1 MRSSAETLTPRI
13 GADFGISRETLY
25 NRLDAYGCVALATI
39 DVLPMEQVRW
49 ARRVR
54 GDLVFS
60 AAGDGM
66 LQPDPIE
73 ERRQGL
79 NMEPAASMLK
89 KRILV
94 VDDHALVRAGFR
106 ELIDATDDLEVG
118 GEAGTAASALKLA
131 TTEDFDVVMLD
142 ISLPDASV
150 VEAVTMLRRRR
161 PDVPILIVSM
171 HAEEQYAGN
180 LLRAGASGFFSKAGE
195 ARDLLE
201 ALRTILAGRKYIS
214 PSLAEALALEAAGH
228 MPEPPHRKLS
238 NREFQIFVQ
247 LACGK
252 TATEIAE
259 EIHLSVKTIST
270 YRTRILQKMECTR
283 NADLI
288 AYALKHNLMG

>member
-1 MRSSAETLTPRI
+1 
-13 GADFGISRETLY
+13 
-25 NRLDAYGCVALATI
+25 VAST
-39 DVLPMEQVRW
+39 
-49 ARRVR
+49 
-54 GDLVFS
+54 
-60 AAGDGM
+60 
-66 LQPDPIE
+66 
-73 ERRQGL
+73 
-79 NMEPAASMLK
+79 LK
-89 KRILV
+89 KLILV

-150 VEAVTMLRRRR
+150 VETVAMLRRRR
-161 PDVPILIVSM
+161 PDLPILIVSM
-171 HAEEQYAGN
+171 HAEEHYAVN

-195 ARDLLE
+195 AKDLLE

-214 PSLAEALALEAAGH
+214 HSLAEVLALEAAGH
-228 MPEPPHRKLS
+228 TTEPLHRRLS
-238 NREFQIFVQ
+238 NREFQVFVH

-259 EIHLSVKTIST
+259 EIHLSVKTIGT

-283 NADLI
+283 NADLT
-288 AYALKHNLMG
+288 AYALKHKLMS